1 MEKSKARNRHT
12 HTVHAITAI
21 VSAPK
26 GSAAHSPSQ
35 SLSIILGGGSRVL
48 AVWECRIATSVVGDE
63 MAGVVWARRLATNQL
78 CVEGC
83 PPPPCLALHD
93 DDDEALLESVSVC
106 IIWAGRE

>member
-35 SLSIILGGGSRVL
+35 SLSIILGGGSREL
-48 AVWECRIATSVVGDE
+48 AVRGSVE
-63 MAGVVWARRLATNQL
+63 LQQ
-78 CVEGC
+78 
-83 PPPPCLALHD
+83 
-93 DDDEALLESVSVC
+93 ALLAMRWRVLSGHGV
-106 IIWAGRE
+106 